1 MTVTRDSTKMQ
12 SGEVNNM
19 NKNDNRIE
27 SDKEF
32 KAMLHSKMKE
42 IHGDKYNPEIT
53 ERVANG
59 LIDRYDGNYPAMVKA
74 AFSNSETRTQSK
86 LRLKTKLF
94 ADSPSLGK
102 WMAASIAVGVATPII
117 TQLGLYALDF
127 YLNKHKTLKDLK
139 AQNTEEV
146 VKDFLRSNR
155 GVRASEESIR
165 NASESMKDF
174 LQYQANSRYA
184 PYKDKQDILNEQIAG
199 KTNYKQNQRYVR

>member
-1 MTVTRDSTKMQ
+1 MQ
-12 SGEVNNM
+12 SGEDNSM

-165 NASESMKDF
+165 NASESMRDF

-184 PYKDKQDILNEQIAG
+184 PYKDKQDILNEQISG

>member
-1 MTVTRDSTKMQ
+1 MQ

-165 NASESMKDF
+165 NASESMRDF
-174 LQYQANSRYA
+174 LQYQANKSYA

>member
-1 MTVTRDSTKMQ
+1 MEID
-12 SGEVNNM
+12 M
-19 NKNDNRIE
+19 NKNDNKIE

-32 KAMLHSKMKE
+32 KVMLHSKMKE
-42 IHGDKYNPEIT
+42 IHGDKYNPEVT

-59 LIDRYDGNYPAMVKA
+59 LIERYNGNYPAMVKA

-86 LRLKTKLF
+86 LKLKTRLF

-139 AQNTEEV
+139 EQDTEEV

-155 GVRASEESIR
+155 GVRASEDSIR

-174 LQYQANSRYA
+174 LHYQVNSKYA
-184 PYKDKQDILNEQIAG
+184 PYKNREDILYDQIAG
-199 KTNYKQNQRYVR
+199 NTKYKLNQRNVR

>member
-1 MTVTRDSTKMQ
+1 MQ

-19 NKNDNRIE
+19 NKNDNKIE

-174 LQYQANSRYA
+174 LQYQANKSYA
-184 PYKDKQDILNEQIAG
+184 PYRDKGDILNEQLAG
-199 KTNYKQNQRYVR
+199 NTRYKQNQRYVR

>member
-1 MTVTRDSTKMQ
+1 
-12 SGEVNNM
+12 M
-19 NKNDNRIE
+19 NKNDNKIE

-32 KAMLHSKMKE
+32 KVMLHSKMKE

-59 LIDRYDGNYPAMVKA
+59 LIERYNGNYPAMVKA

-86 LRLKTKLF
+86 LTLRTKLF

-102 WMAASIAVGVATPII
+102 WMAASIAVGVATPIL
-117 TQLGLYALDF
+117 TQLALYSLDF

-155 GVRASEESIR
+155 GVRASEESVR

-174 LQYQANSRYA
+174 LQYQANSKYG
-184 PYKDKQDILNEQIAG
+184 PYKDRGDILAEQVAG
-199 KTNYKQNQRYVR
+199 NTRYKMNQRNLR

>member
-1 MTVTRDSTKMQ
+1 
-12 SGEVNNM
+12 
-19 NKNDNRIE
+19 
-27 SDKEF
+27 
-32 KAMLHSKMKE
+32 
-42 IHGDKYNPEIT
+42 
-53 ERVANG
+53 
-59 LIDRYDGNYPAMVKA
+59 MVKA

-86 LRLKTKLF
+86 LKLKTKLF

-139 AQNTEEV
+139 EQDTEEV

-155 GVRASEESIR
+155 GVRASEDSIR

-174 LQYQANSRYA
+174 LHYQVNKKYA

-199 KTNYKQNQRYVR
+199 KTNYKINQRYVR

>member
-1 MTVTRDSTKMQ
+1 
-12 SGEVNNM
+12 M
-19 NKNDNRIE
+19 NKNDNKIE

-32 KAMLHSKMKE
+32 KVMLHSKMKE
-42 IHGDKYNPEIT
+42 IHGDKYNPEVT

-59 LIDRYDGNYPAMVKA
+59 LIERYNGNYPAMVKA

-86 LRLKTKLF
+86 LKLKTRLF

-139 AQNTEEV
+139 EQDTEEV

-155 GVRASEESIR
+155 GVRASEESVR

-174 LQYQANSRYA
+174 LQYQANSKYG
-184 PYKDKQDILNEQIAG
+184 PYKDRGDILAEQVAG
-199 KTNYKQNQRYVR
+199 NTRYKMNHRNLR

>member
-1 MTVTRDSTKMQ
+1 
-12 SGEVNNM
+12 M
-19 NKNDNRIE
+19 NKNDNKIE

-32 KAMLHSKMKE
+32 KVMLHSKMKE
-42 IHGDKYNPEIT
+42 IHGDKYNPEVT

-59 LIDRYDGNYPAMVKA
+59 LIERYNGNYPAMVKA
-74 AFSNSETRTQSK
+74 AFSNSETRKQSK
-86 LRLKTKLF
+86 LTLRTKLF

-102 WMAASIAVGVATPII
+102 WMAASIAVGVATPIL
-117 TQLGLYALDF
+117 TQLALYSLDF

-155 GVRASEESIR
+155 GVRASEDSIR

-174 LQYQANSRYA
+174 LQYQANRNYG
-184 PYKDKQDILNEQIAG
+184 PYKDQRDILNEQIAG
-199 KTNYKQNQRYVR
+199 NTRYKMNQRNLR

>member
-1 MTVTRDSTKMQ
+1 MQ

-19 NKNDNRIE
+19 NKNDNKIE

-42 IHGDKYNPEIT
+42 IHKDKYNPEIT

-74 AFSNSETRTQSK
+74 AFSNSEMRTQSK

-165 NASESMKDF
+165 NASESMRDF
-174 LQYQANSRYA
+174 LQYQANKSYA

-199 KTNYKQNQRYVR
+199 KTNYKINQRYVR

>member
-1 MTVTRDSTKMQ
+1 
-12 SGEVNNM
+12 M
-19 NKNDNRIE
+19 NKNDNKIE

-86 LRLKTKLF
+86 LRFKTKLF

-165 NASESMKDF
+165 NASESMRDF
-174 LQYQANSRYA
+174 LQYQANKSYA

-199 KTNYKQNQRYVR
+199 KTNYKINQRYVR

>member
-1 MTVTRDSTKMQ
+1 
-12 SGEVNNM
+12 M
-19 NKNDNRIE
+19 NKNDNKIE

-32 KAMLHSKMKE
+32 KVMLHSKMKE
-42 IHGDKYNPEIT
+42 IHGDKYNPEVT

-174 LQYQANSRYA
+174 LQYQANSKYG
-184 PYKDKQDILNEQIAG
+184 PYKDQRDILNEQITG
-199 KTNYKQNQRYVR
+199 NTRYKMNQRNLR

>member
-1 MTVTRDSTKMQ
+1 M
-12 SGEVNNM
+12 M
-19 NKNDNRIE
+19 NKNDNKIE

-32 KAMLHSKMKE
+32 KVMLHSKMKE
-42 IHGDKYNPEIT
+42 IHGDKYNPEVT

-59 LIDRYDGNYPAMVKA
+59 LIERYNGNYPAMVKA

-86 LRLKTKLF
+86 LKLKTRLF

-139 AQNTEEV
+139 EQDTEEV

-155 GVRASEESIR
+155 GVRASEDSIR

-174 LQYQANSRYA
+174 LHYQVNKKYA
-184 PYKDKQDILNEQIAG
+184 PYKDKQDILNDQIAG
-199 KTNYKQNQRYVR
+199 KTNYKINQRYVR

>member
-1 MTVTRDSTKMQ
+1 
-12 SGEVNNM
+12 M
-19 NKNDNRIE
+19 NKNNNKIE

>member
-1 MTVTRDSTKMQ
+1 
-12 SGEVNNM
+12 M

-165 NASESMKDF
+165 NASESMRDF

-199 KTNYKQNQRYVR
+199 KTSYKQNQRYVR

>member
-1 MTVTRDSTKMQ
+1 
-12 SGEVNNM
+12 M
-19 NKNDNRIE
+19 NKNDNKIE

-74 AFSNSETRTQSK
+74 AFSNSETRIQSK

>member
-1 MTVTRDSTKMQ
+1 
-12 SGEVNNM
+12 M
-19 NKNDNRIE
+19 NKNDNKIE

-165 NASESMKDF
+165 NASESMRDF
-174 LQYQANSRYA
+174 LQYQANKSYA

>member
-1 MTVTRDSTKMQ
+1 
-12 SGEVNNM
+12 M
-19 NKNDNRIE
+19 NKNDNKIE

-32 KAMLHSKMKE
+32 KVMLHSKMKE
-42 IHGDKYNPEIT
+42 IHGDKYNPEVT

-59 LIDRYDGNYPAMVKA
+59 LIDRYNGNYPAMVKA

-86 LRLKTKLF
+86 LTLRTKLF

-165 NASESMKDF
+165 NASESMRDF
-174 LQYQANSRYA
+174 LQYQANKSYA